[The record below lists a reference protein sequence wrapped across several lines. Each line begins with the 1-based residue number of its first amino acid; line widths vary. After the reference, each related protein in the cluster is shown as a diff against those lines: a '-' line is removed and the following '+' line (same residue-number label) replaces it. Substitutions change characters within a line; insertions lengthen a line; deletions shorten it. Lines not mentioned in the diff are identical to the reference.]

1 MTEPVDE
8 YCMQSLPDFEGK
20 KFQNVA
26 KDGLKMGDDAKEKA
40 KTEELEKEYE
50 PLMKWLKEDGL
61 KDLIEKASVSQRLT
75 ESPCALVASSYGW
88 SGNMERIMNSQAYA
102 KAKDPT
108 QKYVLE

>member
-1 MTEPVDE
+1 
-8 YCMQSLPDFEGK
+8 MQSLPDFEGK
-20 KFQNVA
+20 KFQNAA
-26 KDGLKMGDDAKEKA
+26 KDGLTIGDDAKEKL
-40 KTEELEKEYE
+40 KVEELEKEYE

-108 QKYVLE
+108 QKYILTYIF